1 MVLVVLVVVV
11 RLAMGVEEK
20 VITKLDA
27 VVRMKC

>member
-20 VITKLDA
+20 VIAKLDA